1 MGRAENAAVFEDT
14 MRLCKTDEEI
24 RDAIKKSIEG
34 QKLILETDTFTAP
47 AKDKYAEPAQLKV
60 SKKRTLE
67 AAAGY
72 KDYKVCAHNFAS
84 ATNPGGGVER
94 GATAQEEA
102 LCRCSGLFLCLK
114 DKKIWNGFYQA
125 HRDAQ
130 DPLHNDDIIYT
141 PDVPVIKSDTAA
153 PKALAKKDRYFV
165 DVLTCAAPNL
175 RPKPN
180 NAYNSG
186 DGMSAIKISD
196 KQLLE
201 IHEKRLRR
209 MLDVAL
215 AEGAEV
221 VVLGAFG
228 CGAFMNNPEV
238 VARAAK
244 NVIPDYCHAFRT
256 IEFAVYCRP
265 DDERNYK
272 VFERILK

>member
-84 ATNPGGGVER
+84 ATNPG
-94 GATAQEEA
+94 
-102 LCRCSGLFLCLK
+102 
-114 DKKIWNGFYQA
+114 
-125 HRDAQ
+125 
-130 DPLHNDDIIYT
+130 
-141 PDVPVIKSDTAA
+141 
-153 PKALAKKDRYFV
+153 
-165 DVLTCAAPNL
+165 
-175 RPKPN
+175 
-180 NAYNSG
+180 
-186 DGMSAIKISD
+186 
-196 KQLLE
+196 
-201 IHEKRLRR
+201 
-209 MLDVAL
+209 
-215 AEGAEV
+215 
-221 VVLGAFG
+221 
-228 CGAFMNNPEV
+228 V

>member
-1 MGRAENAAVFEDT
+1 MGRYENVQVFEDT
-14 MRLCKTDEEI
+14 MRLCKTDAKI
-24 RDAIKKSIEG
+24 RESVKKSIEG
-34 QKLILETDTFTAP
+34 QKIILETDTFTAP
-47 AKDKYAEPAQLKV
+47 AKDKYAGPAQLKV
-60 SKKRTLE
+60 SKKRTFE

-72 KDYKVCAHNFAS
+72 KDYKVCVHNFAS

-94 GATAQEEA
+94 GANAQEEA
-102 LCRCSGLFLCLK
+102 LCRCSGLLLCLK
-114 DKKIWNGFYQA
+114 DNKVWNAFYQA

-130 DPLHNDDIIYT
+130 DPIHNDDIIYT
-141 PDVPVIKSDTAA
+141 PDVLVVKSDTSA
-153 PKALAKKDRYFV
+153 PKTFPERERYFV

-175 RPKPN
+175 RPKPSN
-180 NAYNSG
+180 NYNSG
-186 DGMSAIKISD
+186 DGANAIHISD

-215 AEGAEV
+215 AQGAEAI
-221 VVLGAFG
+221 VLGAFG

-244 NVIPDYCHAFRT
+244 TVIADYRYAFRA